1 MSNLKNLRINQEGI
15 LPSFDKEIHDYYLTI
30 SEDIYNLQI
39 EAIPEN
45 INSKVEIL
53 GNNNFKNGE
62 NLVKIIVKGET
73 DEVYNIYVNKVSN
86 LNLSNANLENLAV
99 ENELLNP
106 PFNSNIT
113 EYCLEISN
121 DIDSLNILAI
131 PENENSK
138 IEVVGES
145 ILNIGNNLIK
155 VIVTSENNSV
165 QKIYEINVYKKTK
178 KETEEYN
185 KIQQESYENAQEL
198 LKENYNIDNGYNTE
212 KTSIMVTQYKS
223 NNEIIKIVIFISI
236 VFILLIFVILI
247 KDKVNKRK

>member
-1 MSNLKNLRINQEGI
+1 M
-15 LPSFDKEIHDYYLTI
+15 
-30 SEDIYNLQI
+30 
-39 EAIPEN
+39 
-45 INSKVEIL
+45 
-53 GNNNFKNGE
+53 
-62 NLVKIIVKGET
+62 
-73 DEVYNIYVNKVSN
+73 
-86 LNLSNANLENLAV
+86 
-99 ENELLNP
+99 NP